1 MGIGQCISFDDLH
14 FPSSQSANMCGCG
27 VKLLRTR
34 EGGES
39 RRGTGAEDT
48 YAGGDVVVVSRTL
61 VGGGGMWCC
70 PSVVEHGRVVFG
82 IGGQVSILEFLKLGV

>member
-61 VGGGGMWCC
+61 VGGGGY
-70 PSVVEHGRVVFG
+70 VVLPQCRRARQGGVRDWGRSG
-82 IGGQVSILEFLKLGV
+82 IDS